1 MSLTFKK
8 EYRENLKN
16 IEVYIE
22 DKTPLSP
29 NFFRVSD
36 VPKVLKKGKNLL
48 RIKAHPT
55 NLVDGSQIL
64 IDVRDSNGNPIYFE
78 IPDYLEDD
86 KSRVISIWIY
96 HDKDDDN
103 TPNGNASITIVG
115 ESKVDS
121 DGNPIPDRFKGKPN
135 VRWNTEIL
143 VDRDKNNLSPV
154 IFNPTSLPSLTI
166 SESIDSY
173 QNLPFSGTTLTQVQ
187 QNGGSNS
194 VRYIYKGNTPIVQLL
209 DGSTFNQ
216 EMVGYVIAFP
226 EQGSSTATPETN
238 IPNPITTQYRPTIT
252 SLIDSTTAI
261 VDKPFTTEFENRTDL
276 VHTYD
281 NIAGSKYSIRY
292 FSTSSNQTT
301 ENKRSYANVT
311 LSNVDPIVG
320 LVEKVKVL
328 IKSDGLPGE
337 YELLNEVQVPFSQS
351 FTIKVPIPSEH
362 LKDAKKLRVQYLN
375 YGGEISK
382 TLTTSD
388 PYVFQGGNYYFAG
401 NDNLV
406 TGSMYLSNEIGKGM
420 EMSGRSSGLIQS
432 VGYEGQVRAAAGS
445 APGGFI
451 IYSGSFVL
459 GSDSLSGVGLQL
471 VGPNDDRHLIF
482 TTAGGGELDIKADKF
497 FIGNTGSQFISGS
510 DGNIEISSSNF
521 HLQPNGDV
529 TLNGTVTATAGD
541 IGGFTITSQSIES
554 KFEISSSIN
563 ALVLNASGSISGSNL
578 LIRQNFG
585 GTLYELVNTQTG
597 VADFKNNGRQ
607 LISDTNEY
615 IVSNV
620 DDNSTYNTV
629 AEYPISFLYG
639 ETHIGISF
647 QAKTILGQ
655 TPPSIGTGYVRV
667 SIATAETSSLVSNTI
682 DYYDSWNGNLLDKD
696 YTIPVSSILSQISG
710 SISLGPD
717 GNDSI
722 NEIPSEAVGR
732 YCKVI
737 LQVRHD
743 VTAGSEIGTSTRV
756 KNFSVFATRTFAK
769 DVVSGTV
776 LDNEVPQPPSPS

>member
-36 VPKVLKKGKNLL
+36 VPKVLQKGKNLL

-173 QNLPFSGTTLTQVQ
+173 QNLPFSGTELTEVSS
-187 QNGGSNS
+187 GTIK
-194 VRYIYKGNTPIVQLL
+194 VRYIYKGNTPIAQKVVTT
-209 DGSTFNQ
+209 GNTFNG
-216 EMVGYVIAFP
+216 EMVG
-226 EQGSSTATPETN
+226 STLDFDTPTVFNKATPTTD
-238 IPNPITTQYRPTIT
+238 IPNPISLNYNPTIV
-252 SLIDSTTAI
+252 SVIDSNTVI
-261 VDKPFTTEFENRTDL
+261 LDKPYTTEFEDRTDL
-276 VHTYD
+276 IHTFNFVD
-281 NIAGSKYSIRY
+281 EVRTSVSY
-292 FSTSSNQTT
+292 FSTGSNQTT
-301 ENKRSYANVT
+301 ENKRSYANIT

-382 TLTTSD
+382 TLTTSE

-497 FIGNTGSQFISGS
+497 FIGNTGSQFI
-510 DGNIEISSSNF
+510 
-521 HLQPNGDV
+521 
-529 TLNGTVTATAGD
+529 
-541 IGGFTITSQSIES
+541 
-554 KFEISSSIN
+554 
-563 ALVLNASGSISGSNL
+563 
-578 LIRQNFG
+578 
-585 GTLYELVNTQTG
+585 
-597 VADFKNNGRQ
+597 
-607 LISDTNEY
+607 
-615 IVSNV
+615 
-620 DDNSTYNTV
+620 
-629 AEYPISFLYG
+629 
-639 ETHIGISF
+639 
-647 QAKTILGQ
+647 
-655 TPPSIGTGYVRV
+655 
-667 SIATAETSSLVSNTI
+667 
-682 DYYDSWNGNLLDKD
+682 
-696 YTIPVSSILSQISG
+696 
-710 SISLGPD
+710 
-717 GNDSI
+717 
-722 NEIPSEAVGR
+722 
-732 YCKVI
+732 
-737 LQVRHD
+737 
-743 VTAGSEIGTSTRV
+743 
-756 KNFSVFATRTFAK
+756 
-769 DVVSGTV
+769 
-776 LDNEVPQPPSPS
+776 